1 MDQGPSYANVQGPF
15 PRQSPIMGRRAL
27 GPPSGSGGQP
37 PSSQSPKLQHKR
49 QASEVI
55 KNEVLHAQQQSPVS
69 NSSSNA
75 GSSDN
80 SSSMVVPPALVQ
92 QVNLKP
98 VTSIHQVLYQGQEKY
113 HRVNGHHQDQFEMMK
128 TESPIFPSTTT
139 SVSMQSPIQS
149 SLSSPSQ
156 DHGYCSNTNDRQVLE
171 KNLEKLISER
181 GMDVI
186 GQLTKEMSPQQIERL
201 LVQTKQKLQGTNSVP
216 LLQPA

>member
-1 MDQGPSYANVQGPF
+1 
-15 PRQSPIMGRRAL
+15 
-27 GPPSGSGGQP
+27 
-37 PSSQSPKLQHKR
+37 
-49 QASEVI
+49 
-55 KNEVLHAQQQSPVS
+55 
-69 NSSSNA
+69 
-75 GSSDN
+75 
-80 SSSMVVPPALVQ
+80 
-92 QVNLKP
+92 
-98 VTSIHQVLYQGQEKY
+98 
-113 HRVNGHHQDQFEMMK
+113 MMK
-128 TESPIFPSTTT
+128 TESPVFPSTTT

-216 LLQPA
+216 LLQPALAVTPTEAGLQKRVVQPDLTMSQQQQQQSRPRKSTKGLSSSHSRGSMNDVQYNKHVDTSDEEDVTDLSNSGRPKPGGLITK

>member
-1 MDQGPSYANVQGPF
+1 
-15 PRQSPIMGRRAL
+15 MG
-27 GPPSGSGGQP
+27 
-37 PSSQSPKLQHKR
+37 
-49 QASEVI
+49 
-55 KNEVLHAQQQSPVS
+55 
-69 NSSSNA
+69 
-75 GSSDN
+75 
-80 SSSMVVPPALVQ
+80 
-92 QVNLKP
+92 
-98 VTSIHQVLYQGQEKY
+98 
-113 HRVNGHHQDQFEMMK
+113 MK
-128 TESPIFPSTTT
+128 TESPVFPSTTT

-216 LLQPA
+216 LLQPALAVTPPEAGLQKRVVHLTSACHNNNNLGLGNPLRACPHPIL